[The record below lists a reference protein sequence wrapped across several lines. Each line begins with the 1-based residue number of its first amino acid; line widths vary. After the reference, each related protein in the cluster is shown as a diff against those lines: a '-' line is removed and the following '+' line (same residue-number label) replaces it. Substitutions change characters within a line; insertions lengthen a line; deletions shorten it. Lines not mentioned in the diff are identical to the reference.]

1 MPFHLMKTTSNKR
14 HWMSRILK
22 TGAVVALVSA
32 LSSCSVHENTRQIS
46 PSFSETG
53 VTKLRSF
60 HVRKHADD
68 DYNLAED
75 IAAELQRMGY
85 RATSGTAQSP
95 PGRVDAVL
103 SYKDRW
109 VWDMTMYMISL
120 DVQLREPGSD
130 VILATAKT
138 VRSSLIRKSQQEMV
152 RETLTKLLKNQ

>member
-1 MPFHLMKTTSNKR
+1 MKTNTNNKR
-14 HWMSRILK
+14 HWMSRILNI
-22 TGAVVALVSA
+22 GAALALVSA
-32 LSSCSVHENTRQIS
+32 LSSCTIHENTRQIS

-60 HVRKHADD
+60 YVRKHADD
-68 DYNLAED
+68 DYKLGEE
-75 IAAELQRMGY
+75 IASQLQMMGY

-95 PGRVDAVL
+95 PGRVDAVV
-103 SYKDRW
+103 SYMDRW
-109 VWDMTMYMISL
+109 VWDMTMYMLSL

-130 VILATAKT
+130 TILATAKT